1 MSYEKP
7 KNKEAADIES
17 RLKKV
22 RRAGKRPRTI
32 GPRLVGWMA
41 DWARYRNIQERWGS
55 AGTDDWDVVF
65 LQWAL
70 KGRVKQFV
78 DHCEAQETSESKL
91 ALKGIK
97 QVYDFVWPHTST
109 CGYIFAYLWGWL
121 QLELE
126 KPGETR
132 PSTPL
137 EQMKRIRKWAKE
149 SGTKINGWT
158 SDGFGGVRAIVDS
171 TLTNRK
177 EA

>member
-22 RRAGKRPRTI
+22 RRAGKRPPTI

-41 DWARYRNIQERWGS
+41 GWTLYRNVQERWGS

-78 DHCEAQETSESKL
+78 DYCEAQVTPESKL
-91 ALKGIK
+91 ALEGIK

-126 KPGETR
+126 KPGER
-132 PSTPL
+132 KPSTPI
-137 EQMKRIRKWAKE
+137 EQMETISKWANE

-158 SDGFGGVRAIVDS
+158 YDGFGGVRAIVDS
-171 TLTNRK
+171 NLTNRR

>member
-78 DHCEAQETSESKL
+78 DYCEAQVTPESKL
-91 ALKGIK
+91 ALEGIK
-97 QVYDFVWPHTST
+97 QV
-109 CGYIFAYLWGWL
+109 
-121 QLELE
+121 
-126 KPGETR
+126 
-132 PSTPL
+132 
-137 EQMKRIRKWAKE
+137 
-149 SGTKINGWT
+149 
-158 SDGFGGVRAIVDS
+158 
-171 TLTNRK
+171 
-177 EA
+177 